1 LETEESLRY
10 LTEKQD
16 EDNYVYYY
24 DKSKNIQSQYITSV
38 DNVHLLNV
46 RKVYTNDIYFGIYFS
61 TIDNQRGILHHLKCK
76 DRSLGVLKTVE
87 DKPTFIDEVSKFI
100 KINKVRHSEKKTYTK
115 QDFDLPFT
123 VEYVYN
129 DDSYAFCLITTD
141 DNYYR
146 GFYGNKPKDSNEIL
160 NFLESSKNAEQNN
173 VITVSTSYSKIL
185 IEHRSQYEKSWS
197 DIKRRNCYA

>member
-1 LETEESLRY
+1 METEENLRY

-24 DKSKNIQSQYITSV
+24 DKSKNVQSQYITSV
-38 DNVHLLNV
+38 DNIHLLNV
-46 RKVYTNDIYFGIYFS
+46 RKVYTNDLYFGVYFS

-76 DRSLGVLKTVE
+76 DRTLGVLEIVE
-87 DKPTFIDEVSKFI
+87 DRSSFVDEVSKFI
-100 KINKVRHSEKKTYTK
+100 KKNKIRHSEKKTYIK

-123 VEYVYN
+123 VEYIYN
-129 DDSYAFCLITTD
+129 DDIYICSLIAVD
-141 DNYYR
+141 EKIYR
-146 GFYGNKPKDSNEIL
+146 GFYGIKPKDSNEIL

-173 VITVSTSYSKIL
+173 VITVSTSYSKII

-197 DIKRRNCYA
+197 DIKRRK